1 MIKSI
6 NKVYFVTNEMKV
18 NLFLKQSVYP
28 RLGLQSKEEKFHDFI
43 NSNLKPINKKILL
56 DNLL

>member
-1 MIKSI
+1 M
-6 NKVYFVTNEMKV
+6 TNEIKA
-18 NLFLKQSVYP
+18 NLFLKQFVYP

-43 NSNLKPINKKILL
+43 NSNLQPINKKILL